1 MTKPKSKVITVHVT
15 GPLAPYA
22 QQFRSLLT
30 QRGYTPLT
38 RVSQLQ
44 VMVHLSKWL
53 RAGELDAGD
62 LTPARVDKYL
72 AQRRTDG
79 YSSFCSRASLTQLLD
94 VLAGCGAPLVEPAL
108 PESEID
114 VLLAGYARFLREERG
129 LAASTTAAYLLRAR
143 RFVTG
148 DDHGAD
154 LGQLHTG
161 DVTRAVLRE
170 AGTVS
175 AGSAQ
180 FFVVALRSFL
190 RYCYLSGLIGTD
202 LSAASFGSSLFRV
215 GGLVDLLPFC
225 D

>member
-62 LTPARVDKYL
+62 LTPERVDKYL

-79 YSSFCSRASLTQLLD
+79 YSSFFSRASLTQLLD
-94 VLAGCGAPLVEPAL
+94 VLAGCGAPLVEPATGKK
-108 PESEID
+108 S
-114 VLLAGYARFLREERG
+114 GTG
-129 LAASTTAAYLLRAR
+129 STT
-143 RFVTG
+143 
-148 DDHGAD
+148 
-154 LGQLHTG
+154 
-161 DVTRAVLRE
+161 
-170 AGTVS
+170 
-175 AGSAQ
+175 
-180 FFVVALRSFL
+180 
-190 RYCYLSGLIGTD
+190 
-202 LSAASFGSSLFRV
+202 
-215 GGLVDLLPFC
+215 
-225 D
+225 